1 MREMLEWL
9 ACIKGCRLWPQ
20 KSMPRSGLR
29 RPDPDLGPV
38 SVGSEELS
46 WAACDDSPRTS
57 LSPVILQG
65 TDANL
70 AGFPLS
76 SAWIVTSI
84 SEGPFLSCYLWLDS
98 WIIGLLP
105 SLPILCL
112 LMVQLHMCLSPNELP
127 FQKLVLLPVS
137 PGPDT
142 GVLLLSHPY
151 ISLY

>member
-1 MREMLEWL
+1 MREMLECL

-46 WAACDDSPRTS
+46 WPACDDSPRTS

-65 TDANL
+65 ANL

-98 WIIGLLP
+98 WIISLLP
-105 SLPILCL
+105 SLPMLCL
-112 LMVQLHMCLSPNELP
+112 LMAQLHMCLSPNEP
-127 FQKLVLLPVS
+127 SFQKLVLLPVL
-137 PGPDT
+137 PGADS